1 MVYQWGFE
9 RDIEFLHE
17 VEIYGMIRTSHLS
30 LANIGSCY
38 NPVILERF
46 MHIIWFGKKAFEY
59 VRYMLCLFLYTR
71 PEDFEP
77 AVLEC
82 VNHWPAEKDTATM
95 ANCSYVIAITDPGI
109 KSSLPSHV
117 QMSETTLWFLH
128 SARSPIS
135 PDARAATLFWSGGDV
150 VSVSSCLALIVMG
163 YKSVQLL
170 LPAGRTKK
178 ALVSAAL
185 QLLIRRP
192 TSANCWRSWSAHGVS
207 FGSQIS
213 TQQVSNSSIDHL
225 LEYSC
230 NAGSIRCNLSFKL
243 ACVAQLLA
251 ETSSVPSWGS

>member
-1 MVYQWGFE
+1 MYACVGVCICISTLLPSFYQKIIHSCSIGSTELCCRNCSSSGAASWVLSSNCGIKNWAKPMKIEAFNRKILANPLINQKKMVYQWGFE

-117 QMSETTLWFLH
+117 QMSETTL
-128 SARSPIS
+128 
-135 PDARAATLFWSGGDV
+135 
-150 VSVSSCLALIVMG
+150 
-163 YKSVQLL
+163 
-170 LPAGRTKK
+170 
-178 ALVSAAL
+178 
-185 QLLIRRP
+185 
-192 TSANCWRSWSAHGVS
+192 
-207 FGSQIS
+207 
-213 TQQVSNSSIDHL
+213 
-225 LEYSC
+225 
-230 NAGSIRCNLSFKL
+230 
-243 ACVAQLLA
+243 
-251 ETSSVPSWGS
+251 